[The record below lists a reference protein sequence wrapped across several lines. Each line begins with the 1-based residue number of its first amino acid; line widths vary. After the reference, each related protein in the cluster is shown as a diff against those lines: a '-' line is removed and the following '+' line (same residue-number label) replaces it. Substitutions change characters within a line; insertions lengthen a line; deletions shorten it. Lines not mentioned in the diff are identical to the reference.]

1 MMLLGK
7 VIKLA
12 MTAQSDFPDD
22 VIVREP
28 EFVPLLS
35 AEAELAGMDVP
46 RFVADTVSRFMAYED
61 GESWTTIV
69 SNIQRTDDPGKQRSS
84 GPGLNRAPTGR
95 KEKVSSNIQRTD
107 DPGYAFISTI
117 MHARVDHHCE
127 QHEGHEHHHDHPRA
141 HGAAG

>member
-12 MTAQSDFPDD
+12 MTAQSDFPQD
-22 VIVREP
+22 VLVREP
-28 EFVPLLS
+28 EFVPHLN
-35 AEAELAGMDVP
+35 AEAERSGMDVP
-46 RFVADTVSRFMAYED
+46 RFVADTVQRFMAYED

-69 SNIQRTDDPGKQRSS
+69 
-84 GPGLNRAPTGR
+84 
-95 KEKVSSNIQRTD
+95 SNIQRTD

-127 QHEGHEHHHDHPRA
+127 QHESV
-141 HGAAG
+141 

>member
-12 MTAQSDFPDD
+12 MTAQSDFPED
-22 VIVREP
+22 VLVREP
-28 EFVPLLS
+28 EFVPLLN
-35 AEAELAGMDVP
+35 AEAERAGMGMP

-69 SNIQRTDDPGKQRSS
+69 
-84 GPGLNRAPTGR
+84 
-95 KEKVSSNIQRTD
+95 SNIQRTD

-141 HGAAG
+141 HGAEG

>member
-12 MTAQSDFPDD
+12 MTAQSDFPTD
-22 VIVREP
+22 VVVREP
-28 EFVPLLS
+28 EFVARL
-35 AEAELAGMDVP
+35 EAEEERAGMDVP

-69 SNIQRTDDPGKQRSS
+69 G
-84 GPGLNRAPTGR
+84 
-95 KEKVSSNIQRTD
+95 NIQRTD

-117 MHARVDHHCE
+117 MHARVDHKCE
-127 QHEGHEHHHDHPRA
+127 QHD
-141 HGAAG
+141 